1 MPRFLLLTLVVA
13 SSRTI
18 IGGKH
23 PDFESLR
30 EDKYQTLT
38 LTFLSMIAS
47 DPTRNLRDPSS
58 VVQDPVTKRWH
69 FWVDYMKGGE
79 QPGWHASLHH
89 YSAAQIE
96 GPWTNHGLAVNHSSD
111 PSAWDTNVLGT
122 GNECRRS

>member
-1 MPRFLLLTLVVA
+1 MADNQPATKNVRKDSIQKVDSLPQIDNETPRPA
-13 SSRTI
+13 
-18 IGGKH
+18 
-23 PDFESLR
+23 
-30 EDKYQTLT
+30 KYKTPT

-47 DPTRNLRDPSS
+47 DPTGNLRDPSS

-96 GPWTNHGLAVNHSSD
+96 GSWTNHPLNPQH
-111 PSAWDTNVLGT
+111 
-122 GNECRRS
+122 